1 MPYINEFASGESLW
15 SLSDS
20 QSVRDFQGTIR
31 FQEGNVHHDPPP
43 TLDAARGTG
52 LIKRIIAI
60 DGSTVTKTVQNGY
73 PGAEAALFN
82 LAAIVIELDKL
93 RRIPLDY
100 IPGPKEMRDLERS
113 QTLSAV
119 LPGRNIVRAKL
130 PQDTPKRYFRATI
143 ASELDAKLDPD
154 HETILDTF
162 RRITAQRTS
171 ATIQCPVDECP
182 LQSPNNRVA
191 PAAQSTCAC
200 QLKETIFET
209 DSLRAHERFEDSG
222 SSEEAFSAFRAVAE
236 QLVLVNILRH
246 FERTETLEILRDTAF
261 VMDGPL
267 AIFGMP
273 AWLKT
278 YVGNEIARIHNNC
291 QQRGDPGILL
301 MGVEKS
307 GDFLEHLKMLDW
319 EPGAGSGS
327 NLPNGTAYAPDLK
340 YIHQH
345 IKPRPENA
353 KPYGQDTYYGRRVL
367 FKNKVGQH
375 TVVMMPVVNSE
386 GDDPNCVSLG
396 AFPRIGEALD
406 ILDELATHLYQDAF
420 APLVRAHAHAAIPLK
435 AGERIIDQL
444 FANA

>member
-31 FQEGNVHHDPPP
+31 FQDGNFHHDPPSMLIP
-43 TLDAARGTG
+43 TRGSN
-52 LIKRIIAI
+52 LIKRIVAI

-93 RRIPLDY
+93 RRIPPDY
-100 IPGPKEMRDLERS
+100 IPGPKEMRDLERAH
-113 QTLSAV
+113 TLSAV
-119 LPGRNIVRAKL
+119 LPGRNIVRASL
-130 PQDTPKRYFRATI
+130 PQDTPKRYFRATV

-154 HETILDTF
+154 HETILETL
-162 RRITAQRTS
+162 REITASRTS
-171 ATIQCPVDECP
+171 ATIRCPVDECP
-182 LQSPNNRVA
+182 LQPPDDWVE
-191 PAAQSTCAC
+191 PAAQQTCGC
-200 QLKETIFET
+200 QLREAIFET
-209 DSLRAHERFEDSG
+209 DGLRAHERFEDSG
-222 SSEEAFSAFRAVAE
+222 SSEEAFTAFRTVAE
-236 QLVLVNILRH
+236 HLVLINILRH
-246 FERTETLEILRDTAF
+246 FERTNTLEILYDTAF

-278 YVGNEIARIHNNC
+278 YVGNEIARIHNKC
-291 QQRGDPGILL
+291 LVRGYPGLLL

-307 GDFLEHLKMLDW
+307 GDFLEHLRMLDW
-319 EPGAGSGS
+319 EPGEGPSS
-327 NLPNGTAYAPDLK
+327 NLPNGTALAPDKK
-340 YIHQH
+340 YIHRH
-345 IKPRPENA
+345 IKPRPEDA

-367 FKNKVGQH
+367 YKNKVGQH
-375 TVVMMPVVNSE
+375 TVVMTPAVNAE
-386 GDDPNCVSLG
+386 GSDLDCVSLS

-420 APLVRAHAHAAIPLK
+420 VPLVRAHAHAAIPLK

-444 FANA
+444 FANQ